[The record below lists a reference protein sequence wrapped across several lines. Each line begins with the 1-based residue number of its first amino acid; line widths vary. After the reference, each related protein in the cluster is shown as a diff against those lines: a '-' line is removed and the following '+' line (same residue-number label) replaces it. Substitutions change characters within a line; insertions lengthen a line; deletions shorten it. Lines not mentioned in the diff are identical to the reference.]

1 MYGFPSWT
9 SRVRV
14 PSPAPCFQQLRRNQQ
29 LPSLHFTQLS
39 GEHSVFELFCRLGA
53 PGQGGL
59 CIHINRDTNAMPAL
73 VGCDLGIDP
82 GVMAET
88 GMGSAQHLKAC
99 PPQPDSFKAGLHV
112 PAPHIVPPHRSEEH
126 TSELQSPC
134 NLVCRL
140 LL

>member
-59 CIHINRDTNAMPAL
+59 GIDINRHTDTMPAL
-73 VGCDLGIDP
+73 VSRDFGIDP
-82 GVMAET
+82 GVVAET
-88 GMGSAQHLKAC
+88 GMASPKNLKGR
-99 PPQPDSFKAGLHV
+99 PLQPDGSKPGLHV
-112 PAPHIVPPHRSEEH
+112 PTPDVVPPHGLGSILRSED
-126 TSELQSPC
+126 PC
-134 NLVCRL
+134 LRVL
-140 LL
+140 SH